1 MEMLSN
7 ILSQPDSIESVVVNQ
22 SGLDRAAAA
31 IRGARRVIVSGM
43 GASLYGAMQLAQ
55 HIPAITI
62 EASELLHYNV
72 EAARDAAVV
81 LVSRSG
87 ETVEVVNVI
96 PKLRAVNATII
107 GITNEPGTTLA
118 READVAVLVN
128 SGKDEAVAVQSYTGT
143 AMLMLLL
150 AAAVTRADVAAEAS
164 RVPAKMSE
172 TIAAAREL
180 SWEWLRDLS
189 QIYVLGRGPSL
200 ASAYEGALLFNETA
214 KLPSVPISSGNF
226 RHGPVEVVDA
236 TFGAFVFAT
245 DPRTRSLDEALAAHI
260 QQRGGRVH
268 VVSAEPGYFAPV
280 VEIVP
285 LQFAAYHLAL
295 MRGVTPGQFRYISL
309 VTTSE
314 TDLK

>member
-1 MEMLSN
+1 MEMFSN
-7 ILSQPDSIESVVVNQ
+7 ILSQPDSIESVLANH
-22 SGLDRAAAA
+22 SELDRAAAA
-31 IRGARRVIVSGM
+31 IRDARRVILSGM

-55 HIPAITI
+55 QVPAITI

-72 EAARDAAVV
+72 EVARDAVVV

-87 ETVEVVNVI
+87 ETVEVVNVL
-96 PKLRAVNATII
+96 PKLRGVNATII

-118 READVAVLVN
+118 READIALLVN
-128 SGKDEAVAVQSYTGT
+128 SGKDEAVAVQTYTGT

-150 AAAVTRADVAAEAS
+150 GAAAAGQDVASEAKQVGERMS
-164 RVPAKMSE
+164 R

-200 ASAYEGALLFNETA
+200 ASAHEGALLFNETA

-226 RHGPVEVVDA
+226 RHGPVEVVDGS
-236 TFGAFVFAT
+236 FGAFVFAS
-245 DPRTRSLDEALAAHI
+245 DPRTRSLDEALAKHI
-260 QQRGGRVH
+260 QSRGGRVH
-268 VVSAEPGYFAPV
+268 VVSAESGYFAPV
-280 VEIVP
+280 LEIVP
-285 LQFAAYHLAL
+285 LQFAAYHVAL
-295 MRGVTPGQFRYISL
+295 MRGFTPGQFRYISI